1 MRVLIS
7 GASGLIAT
15 ELKAQLRALGHEP
28 LSLVRRTAKSSDE
41 VEWNP
46 ANGYLSPGVIDT
58 VDAVVNLGGAT
69 TGKIPWTKKYKSE
82 LISSR
87 LDSTKT
93 LVDAINQASNKPKV
107 LLSGSASGFYGERG
121 DELVDEST
129 PKGEG
134 FLSDLAAQWEQE
146 ASKAQTRVVLLRTTM
161 VMSRKL
167 GALGKLM
174 PIIRLGIGGA
184 LGSGKQWWA
193 FISVV
198 DEARAIIHLMN
209 DKNASGA
216 YNITAPEAATC
227 KQMVD
232 ALAKAVRRPALL
244 RVPAFAMRLLI
255 GEAADEL
262 LLCSQ
267 KMTAT
272 RLQSTGF
279 KFEHPSLSAAV
290 AYVVSDPQK

>member
-15 ELKAQLRALGHEP
+15 ELKAQLKSLGHEP
-28 LSLVRRTAKSSDE
+28 LSLVRRTARDSSE

-46 ANGYLSPGVIDT
+46 SEGYLTPGVIET
-58 VDAVVNLGGAT
+58 VDAVVNLAGAT
-69 TGKIPWTKKYKSE
+69 TGKIPWTEKYKQE

-87 LDSTKT
+87 LDSTRT
-93 LVDAINQASNKPKV
+93 LVNAINTATKKPKV
-107 LLSGSASGFYGERG
+107 LLSGSASGFYGERA
-121 DELVDEST
+121 DDLVDETT

-134 FLSDLAAQWEQE
+134 FLSDLAAQWEVE

-174 PIIRLGIGGA
+174 PLIRLGIGGA

-209 DKNASGA
+209 KRDAAGA
-216 YNITAPEAATC
+216 YNITAPEPATC
-227 KQMVD
+227 EQMID
-232 ALAKAVRRPALL
+232 ALAKAVRRPAFL

-255 GEAADEL
+255 GEAAQEL

-267 KMTAT
+267 KMTAN
-272 RLQSTGF
+272 RLIESGF
-279 KFEHPSLSAAV
+279 RFEHPTLQNAV
-290 AYVVSDPQK
+290 DYVVEKP

>member
-15 ELKAQLRALGHEP
+15 ELKAQLRAQGHEP
-28 LSLVRRTAKSSDE
+28 LSLVRRTAKGPDE

-46 ANGYLSPGVIDT
+46 ASGYLTPGVIET

-69 TGKIPWTKKYKSE
+69 TGKIPWTKKYKAE

-93 LVDAINQASNKPKV
+93 LVEAINQASKKPKV

-129 PKGEG
+129 PKGKG

-146 ASKAQTRVVLLRTTM
+146 ANNAQTRVVLLRTTM
-161 VMSRKL
+161 VMSKKL

-174 PIIRLGIGGA
+174 PLIRLGIGGA

-209 DKNASGA
+209 DENASGA

-232 ALAKAVRRPALL
+232 ALAKAVRRPSLL

-279 KFEHPSLSAAV
+279 EFEHPTLTSAV
-290 AYVVSDPQK
+290 AYVVSKP

>member
-1 MRVLIS
+1 M
-7 GASGLIAT
+7 
-15 ELKAQLRALGHEP
+15 P
-28 LSLVRRTAKSSDE
+28 L
-41 VEWNP
+41 
-46 ANGYLSPGVIDT
+46 
-58 VDAVVNLGGAT
+58 
-69 TGKIPWTKKYKSE
+69 
-82 LISSR
+82 
-87 LDSTKT
+87 
-93 LVDAINQASNKPKV
+93 
-107 LLSGSASGFYGERG
+107 
-121 DELVDEST
+121 
-129 PKGEG
+129 
-134 FLSDLAAQWEQE
+134 
-146 ASKAQTRVVLLRTTM
+146 
-161 VMSRKL
+161 
-167 GALGKLM
+167 
-174 PIIRLGIGGA
+174 IRLGIGGA

-209 DKNASGA
+209 DQNASGA
-216 YNITAPEAATC
+216 YNITAPEPATC

-279 KFEHPSLSAAV
+279 KFEHPTLKSAV
-290 AYVVSDPQK
+290 DYVVEKP

>member
-46 ANGYLSPGVIDT
+46 ASGYLTPDVIDT

-87 LDSTKT
+87 LDSTRT
-93 LVDAINQASNKPKV
+93 LVTAINSASKKPKV

-161 VMSRKL
+161 V
-167 GALGKLM
+167 
-174 PIIRLGIGGA
+174 
-184 LGSGKQWWA
+184 
-193 FISVV
+193 
-198 DEARAIIHLMN
+198 
-209 DKNASGA
+209 
-216 YNITAPEAATC
+216 
-227 KQMVD
+227 
-232 ALAKAVRRPALL
+232 
-244 RVPAFAMRLLI
+244 
-255 GEAADEL
+255 
-262 LLCSQ
+262 
-267 KMTAT
+267 
-272 RLQSTGF
+272 
-279 KFEHPSLSAAV
+279 
-290 AYVVSDPQK
+290 